1 MDIELL
7 YKFRLSLS
15 YTLRRN
21 LYFCSKSKDKLHLN
35 IKNKQ
40 AYFVL
45 LSVCIIFAPNNAK
58 DYDNKRVFLFP
69 TE

>member
-21 LYFCSKSKDKLHLN
+21 LYFCSKSEDKLHLSN
-35 IKNKQ
+35 KNKQ

-45 LSVCIIFAPNNAK
+45 LSVCIIFGNI
-58 DYDNKRVFLFP
+58 
-69 TE
+69 

>member
-21 LYFCSKSKDKLHLN
+21 LYFCSKSKDKLHLS

-40 AYFVL
+40 AYFVQL
-45 LSVCIIFAPNNAK
+45 WVCTIFAAEKMKAK
-58 DYDNKRVFLFP
+58 EYATVFYLFSL
-69 TE
+69 

>member
-21 LYFCSKSKDKLHLN
+21 LYFCSKSKDKLHLS

-58 DYDNKRVFLFP
+58 DYDYKRVFFFP

>member
-21 LYFCSKSKDKLHLN
+21 LYFCSKSKDKLHLS

-45 LSVCIIFAPNNAK
+45 LSVCITFAPK
-58 DYDNKRVFLFP
+58 EKKL
-69 TE
+69 

>member
-45 LSVCIIFAPNNAK
+45 RSVCTIFAFIQRLIIKINNKHYA
-58 DYDNKRVFLFP
+58 
-69 TE
+69 

>member
-1 MDIELL
+1 MTSDIPSL
-7 YKFRLSLS
+7 Y
-15 YTLRRN
+15 
-21 LYFCSKSKDKLHLN
+21 SKSEDKQHLS
-35 IKNKQ
+35 IKNKR

-58 DYDNKRVFLFP
+58 NYDYKRVFFFP

>member
-21 LYFCSKSKDKLHLN
+21 LYFCSKSKDKLHRS
-35 IKNKQ
+35 IKNRQ

-45 LSVCIIFAPNNAK
+45 LSVCITFAPK
-58 DYDNKRVFLFP
+58 EKKL
-69 TE
+69 

>member
-45 LSVCIIFAPNNAK
+45 LSVCIIFAL
-58 DYDNKRVFLFP
+58 DNKIFCIRLNDSL
-69 TE
+69 E

>member
-45 LSVCIIFAPNNAK
+45 LSVCIIFACK
-58 DYDNKRVFLFP
+58 DKNL
-69 TE
+69 T

>member
-21 LYFCSKSKDKLHLN
+21 LYFCSKSKDKLHRS
-35 IKNKQ
+35 IKNRQ

-45 LSVCIIFAPNNAK
+45 SVYIIFA
-58 DYDNKRVFLFP
+58 
-69 TE
+69 

>member
-45 LSVCIIFAPNNAK
+45 LSVLHYLCNRTHRYYN
-58 DYDNKRVFLFP
+58 D
-69 TE
+69 TETYIYTQL

>member
-45 LSVCIIFAPNNAK
+45 LSVCIIFVQ
-58 DYDNKRVFLFP
+58 R
-69 TE
+69 

>member
-21 LYFCSKSKDKLHLN
+21 LYFCSKSKDKLHLS

-45 LSVCIIFAPNNAK
+45 LSVCIIFAP
-58 DYDNKRVFLFP
+58 DNQKTFI
-69 TE
+69 

>member
-21 LYFCSKSKDKLHLN
+21 LYFCSKSKDKLHRS
-35 IKNKQ
+35 IKNRQ

-45 LSVCIIFAPNNAK
+45 PRTGLLMQAIITDKF
-58 DYDNKRVFLFP
+58 
-69 TE
+69 